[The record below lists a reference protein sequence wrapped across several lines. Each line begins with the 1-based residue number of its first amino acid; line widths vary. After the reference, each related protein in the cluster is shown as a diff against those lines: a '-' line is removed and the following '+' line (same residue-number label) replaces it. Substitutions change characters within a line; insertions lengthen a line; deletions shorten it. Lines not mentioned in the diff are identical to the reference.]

1 MIKKLLIFCL
11 FLAIWGIPG
20 IFSQNILVHEIPY
33 STHDQDMWGAG
44 DAFSLDFDYDL
55 FNVQV
60 DENFSEGWIE
70 EILGTQWGIGVE
82 MGMWMFLRS
91 TFSMHGF
98 TLGSVDV
105 DYPVE
110 ITLDFPDDY
119 TFDHGETVP
128 IHSSYEVLDG
138 WALET
143 HFPTAGIIALDL
155 EYGFGLNFD
164 IIVCMVD
171 CETIPIIPTIS
182 IPVDP
187 LYTDPLPH
195 DSIAIFYLNGIT
207 GDCVYPCLDETTGLP
222 TICED
227 DLLPIV
233 IPDWFGIGL
242 TGEIDI
248 PYVET
253 DDWLDTDTQCLH
265 AHGQDEWL
273 WFNLNIM
280 DFLGFICG
288 FIPPPEG
295 PAIQEAID
303 FLEGGTIEYE
313 IISGVNAVIEYFIL
327 HMDLH
332 MSSYMT
338 QDFSFCP
345 TILAT
350 LAFETDLPYSET
362 DPENGDA
369 IIAEGVS
376 DTITFAINNDL
387 NITYPCYEWDSME
400 VLSVTYN
407 ITSGFYNH
415 TWDSITFDF
424 ILEAIFF
431 SVSIPFDDIIP
442 VAEMP
447 EFCIPEIIVDNADLG
462 ITQTINACSPA
473 IPTPA
478 ISMEEYMPVGYQE
491 SLSKGGGSSENQA
504 KDLEFCFPTNCEPL
518 ISETFP
524 LGYIPLTWYDQEWD
538 LQGFVQDTV
547 FSGTWLFPLPEL
559 DIEITGQDVLCF
571 GDTSGIVSVTAI
583 NSSPD
588 FTWEYSWGTINTHAG
603 PTDEITVPSGYYYVT
618 LTDTYGCKVFG
629 EMNIADENPPL
640 LSNLYADDVLCAGE
654 PTGNLY
660 SYVSGGVPPYSYLW
674 EPSNS
679 TDPNPTGVYAGMHV
693 LTITDAVGCEHID
706 SVFID
711 EPDAP
716 ISMPFNDIGH
726 VSCYGLSDGHIDIE
740 IDGGTPPYY
749 YIWSNGQL
757 TQDLLNIPAG
767 LYSGTV
773 IDSHDC
779 LFEYEFEVT
788 QPEPLELTTYT
799 QDVLC
804 YGQNTGTI
812 DLVVQGGTPPYE
824 YEWNNGDET
833 QDLLGVFAGIYI
845 VTVTDAHGCINYT
858 MVQIDQPNLPLHGDI
873 TPTHVRCFGEG
884 NGIADLNVFGGTP
897 PYYFS
902 WSNGEISEDIYNL
915 IPGIYSVTIN
925 DGHGCIAGDTVQI
938 FQPDSPMFG
947 TITGNNITCNGGD
960 DGNIYIDVTGGI
972 PPYHYEWNTGSW
984 QEDLIGVEAGS
995 YYVTV
1000 TDENYCHYNMNI
1012 ELTEPEEF
1020 YIQPMDNPTI
1030 CYGQNAEIGIGII
1043 TGSIPPYT
1051 IEWSNNDV
1059 GMTTTVTP
1067 TETTTYS
1074 AVVIDAMNCISE
1086 EIEVTVKVLDSITMK
1101 VFASE
1106 DTVCPGEIVDFDV
1119 IIEGGGVSGNQVRV
1133 NDSIMDLPLSVNVF
1147 NDTIFEFLIYDA
1159 CNFDSVKIEYPLYT
1173 YPLPPVDI
1181 TADKTNGCTPLTVQF
1196 YENSQDIGQRY
1207 IWNFDDGDF
1216 ENLSFDKNPIHTFY
1230 NARTYHVGLEI
1241 ISAEQCSID
1250 TTIAITVFPIPTA
1263 EFRANETNVT
1273 MATPVVY
1280 FTNYTEGG
1288 FFYNWNFGDG
1298 SASTAPNP
1306 SHTFSL
1312 PGTYH
1317 VNMVTT
1323 SLYGC
1328 VDSTGV
1334 DIFVS
1339 NELAVYAPTAF
1350 TPNHDELNE
1359 TFKVI
1364 VDGVDSE
1371 TYSLSIY
1378 NRWGETVF
1386 FSENYEEEWN
1396 GRREEEECPEG
1407 VYVWILTFV
1416 DLYGNEHYE
1425 TGQVTLIR

>member
-1 MIKKLLIFCL
+1 MIKKLLIL
-11 FLAIWGIPG
+11 ITFLAVLGIPG

-33 STHDQDMWGAG
+33 STHDQDMWGPG
-44 DAFSLDFDYDL
+44 SAFSLDFDYDL
-55 FNVQV
+55 FNVQI
-60 DENFSEGWIE
+60 DESFSEGWIE
-70 EILGTQWGIGVE
+70 EILGTQWGVGVE

-164 IIVCMVD
+164 IIVCMMD

-187 LYTDPLPH
+187 YSTDPLPH

-207 GDCVYPCLDETTGLP
+207 GDCVYPCLDPVTGLP
-222 TICED
+222 SICED

-253 DDWLDTDTQCLH
+253 DDWLDPDTQCLH
-265 AHGQDEWL
+265 AYGQDEWL

-280 DFLGFICG
+280 DFLGFIAG

-313 IISGVNAVIEYFIL
+313 LFAGVNAVIEYFIL

-332 MSSYMT
+332 MSSHMT
-338 QDFSFCP
+338 QEFAFCP

-350 LAFETDLPYSET
+350 LAFETELPYTET
-362 DPENGDA
+362 DPANGDA
-369 IIAEGVS
+369 LIAEGFS

-400 VLSVTYN
+400 VYDVTYN
-407 ITSGFYNH
+407 ITSGFSNH
-415 TWDSITFDF
+415 TWDSIAFDF
-424 ILEAIFF
+424 IIEAIFF
-431 SVSIPFDDIIP
+431 SVSIPIDDILP
-442 VAEMP
+442 VTTMP
-447 EFCIPEIIVDNADLG
+447 EFCLPEINVDNADLG
-462 ITQTINACSPA
+462 ISQTINACSPA
-473 IPTPA
+473 IPAPP
-478 ISMEEYMPVGYQE
+478 INLEEYMPEGYE
-491 SLSKGGGSSENQA
+491 ETTAKGGGEAQS
-504 KDLEFCFPTNCEPL
+504 KDIEFCFPTDCEPL
-518 ISETFP
+518 LSETFP
-524 LGYIPLTWYDQEWD
+524 LGYIPLTWCDIEWD
-538 LQGFVQDTV
+538 IEGFVQDTV
-547 FSGTWLFPLPEL
+547 FPGTWLYPLPEL

-571 GDTSGIVSVTAI
+571 GDTSGIISVTAI

-603 PTDEITVPSGYYYVT
+603 PTDEITVPSGYYFVT
-618 LTDTYGCKVFG
+618 LTDTYGCEVFG
-629 EMNIADENPPL
+629 EMNIADENPPI

-660 SYVSGGVPPYSYLW
+660 SHVSGGVPPYTYDW
-674 EPSNS
+674 QPSGS
-679 TDPNPTGVYAGMHV
+679 TDANPIGVYAGMHY
-693 LTITDAVGCEHID
+693 LTITDAVGCTHED
-706 SVFID
+706 SVFVD

-716 ISMPFNDIGH
+716 LSMPFNDIGH
-726 VSCYGLSDGHIDIE
+726 VSCYGLSDGYIDIE
-740 IDGGTPPYY
+740 IAGGTPPYY

-767 LYSGTV
+767 TYSGTV
-773 IDSHDC
+773 IDSHEC
-779 LFEYEFEVT
+779 VFEYEFEIT
-788 QPEPLELTTYT
+788 QPDPLELTTYT
-799 QDVLC
+799 EDVLC
-804 YGQNTGTI
+804 YGDNTGSI
-812 DLVVQGGTPPYE
+812 DLVVEGGTPPYQ
-824 YEWNNGDET
+824 YDWSNNSNS
-833 QDLLGVFAGIYI
+833 QDQFDIFAGIYV
-845 VTVTDAHGCINYT
+845 VTVTDANGCVNYT
-858 MVQIDQPNLPLHGDI
+858 MVQIEQPDLPLHGDI

-902 WSNGEISEDIYNL
+902 WSNGEISEDIYDL

-925 DGHGCIAGDTVQI
+925 DEHGCLAGDTVQI
-938 FQPDSPMFG
+938 FQADAPMAG
-947 TITGNNITCNGGD
+947 SITGNDVTCNGGD
-960 DGNIYIDVTGGI
+960 DGNIYIEVTGGI
-972 PPYHYEWNTGSW
+972 PPYHYEWNNGSW
-984 QEDLIGVEAGS
+984 QEDQIGIEAGT
-995 YYVTV
+995 YTVTV
-1000 TDENYCHYNMNI
+1000 TDANYCHYTMTFDVN
-1012 ELTEPEEF
+1012 EPEPF
-1020 YIQPMDNPTI
+1020 YIQPMDDPTI

-1043 TGSIPPYT
+1043 EGSVEPYT
-1051 IEWSNNDV
+1051 IVWSNGDN
-1059 GMTTTVTP
+1059 GMTTIVDP
-1067 TETTTYS
+1067 LETTSYS
-1074 AVVIDAMNCISE
+1074 AHIIDGANCVSE
-1086 EIEVTVKVLDSITMK
+1086 DIEITVNVLDSLTME
-1101 VFASE
+1101 VFASTDTICPG
-1106 DTVCPGEIVDFDV
+1106 DTVEFEV
-1119 IIEGGGVSGNQVRV
+1119 IIAGGGTPTNQVFV
-1133 NDSIMDLPLSVNVF
+1133 NDSLFTTPVIVSAV
-1147 NDTIFEFLIYDA
+1147 NDTVFEFLIYDA
-1159 CNFDSVKIEYPLYT
+1159 CDFDSVKIQYPIYT
-1173 YPLPPVDI
+1173 YPLPEINI
-1181 TADKTNGCTPLTVQF
+1181 TADPTNGCTPLTVEF
-1196 YENSQDIGQRY
+1196 HETSEHIGQRY

-1216 ENLSFDKNPIHTFY
+1216 ENLSFDKDPVHTFY
-1230 NARTYHVGLEI
+1230 NARTYHVGLEV
-1241 ISAEQCSID
+1241 ISGVGCKID
-1250 TTIAITVFPIPTA
+1250 STIAITVLPIPQA
-1263 EFRANETNVT
+1263 EFRANTTNVT
-1273 MATPVVY
+1273 MATPIVY

-1288 FFYNWNFGDG
+1288 FFYDWDFDDG
-1298 SASTAPNP
+1298 TASQAANP

-1312 PGTYH
+1312 PGNYH
-1317 VNMVTT
+1317 VTMHTT

-1328 VDSTGV
+1328 TDSTGV
-1334 DIFVS
+1334 DIYVS

-1371 TYSLSIY
+1371 SYTLVVY

-1386 FSENYEEEWN
+1386 FTDDYDIEWDGRYEDED
-1396 GRREEEECPEG
+1396 ECPEG
-1407 VYVWILTFV
+1407 IYVWVLTFI
-1416 DLYGNEHYE
+1416 DLYGNEHTQ
-1425 TGQVTLIR
+1425 TGNVTLIR

>member
-1 MIKKLLIFCL
+1 MIKKLLTISL
-11 FLAIWGIPG
+11 FLAVLGIPE

-55 FNVQV
+55 FNIQV
-60 DENFSEGWIE
+60 DEGFSEGWIE
-70 EILGTQWGIGVE
+70 DILGTQWGVGIE
-82 MGMWMFLRS
+82 MGVWIFLRS

-164 IIVCMVD
+164 IIVCMMS

-182 IPVDP
+182 IPLDP
-187 LYTDPLPH
+187 YSTDPLPH

-207 GDCVYPCLDETTGLP
+207 GDVAYPCLDPVTGLP
-222 TICED
+222 NICED

-248 PYVET
+248 PYVITT
-253 DDWLDTDTQCLH
+253 DSYDPATQCLY
-265 AHGQDEWL
+265 AHGTDEWL

-280 DFLGFICG
+280 DFLGFIAG

-295 PAIQEAID
+295 PAIAEAID

-313 IISGVNAVIEYFIL
+313 IIAGVNAVIEYFIL

-338 QDFSFCP
+338 QDFAFCP

-362 DPENGDA
+362 DPANGDA
-369 IIAEGVS
+369 LIAEGIS
-376 DTITFAINNDL
+376 DTITFAVNNDL

-400 VLSVTYN
+400 VMSVTYN
-407 ITSGFYNH
+407 ITSGFSNH
-415 TWDSITFDF
+415 TWDSIAFDF

-431 SVSIPFDDIIP
+431 SVSIPIDIFPIT
-442 VAEMP
+442 EMP
-447 EFCIPEIIVDNADLG
+447 QFCLPDIYVDNADLG
-462 ITQTINACSPA
+462 MTQIISACAPA
-473 IPTPA
+473 IPAPP
-478 ISMEEYMPVGYQE
+478 ISLSEYMPEGYE
-491 SLSKGGGSSENQA
+491 TDNSKGGGDSQS
-504 KDLEFCFPTNCEPL
+504 KDIEFCFPTNCEPL

-547 FSGTWLFPLPEL
+547 FDGTWLYPLPEL
-559 DIEITGQDVLCF
+559 DIEITGLDVLCF
-571 GDTSGIVSVTAI
+571 GDTSGIISVTAI

-588 FTWEYSWGTINTHAG
+588 FTWEYSWGSINTHAG
-603 PTDEITVPSGYYYVT
+603 PTDEIIVPAGYYFVT
-618 LTDTYGCKVFG
+618 LTDTYGCQVFG

-660 SYVSGGVPPYSYLW
+660 SYVSGGVPPYTYDW
-674 EPSNS
+674 QPSGS
-679 TDPNPTGVYAGMHV
+679 TDANPTDVYAGMHI
-693 LTITDAVGCEHID
+693 LIITDAVGCEHED
-706 SVFID
+706 SVFVD

-716 ISMPFNDIGH
+716 LSMPFNDIGH
-726 VSCYGLSDGHIDIE
+726 ISCYGLSDGYIDIE
-740 IDGGTPPYY
+740 IAGGTPPYY

-773 IDSHDC
+773 IDSHEC

-788 QPEPLELTTYT
+788 QPDPLELLTYT
-799 QDVLC
+799 QEVLC
-804 YGQNTGTI
+804 YGDNTGSV
-812 DLVVQGGTPPYE
+812 DLVVIGGTPPYQ
-824 YEWNNGDET
+824 YEWSNNSNS
-833 QDLLGVFAGIYI
+833 QDLFDIFAGIYI
-845 VTVTDAHGCINYT
+845 VTVTDAHGCVNYT
-858 MVQIDQPNLPLHGDI
+858 MVQIEQPDLPLHGDI

-897 PYYFS
+897 PYYFT
-902 WSNGEISEDIYNL
+902 WSNGEISEDIYDL

-925 DGHGCIAGDTVQI
+925 DDHGCLAGDTVQI
-938 FQPDSPMFG
+938 FQADAPMNG
-947 TITGNNITCNGGD
+947 SITGNNITCNGGNN
-960 DGNIYIDVTGGI
+960 GNVYIQVTGGI
-972 PPYHYEWNTGSW
+972 APYHYEWNNGSW
-984 QEDLIGVEAGS
+984 QEDLIDVEAGT
-995 YYVTV
+995 YTVTV
-1000 TDENYCHYNMNI
+1000 TDQNYCHYSMSI
-1012 ELTEPEEF
+1012 DLTEPDPF
-1020 YIQPMDNPTI
+1020 FIQAMDNPTI
-1030 CYGQNAEIGIGII
+1030 CYGQSTEIGIGII
-1043 TGSIPPYT
+1043 TGNVPPYT
-1051 IEWSNNDV
+1051 IVWSNGDN
-1059 GMTTTVTP
+1059 GMTTLVNP
-1067 TETTTYS
+1067 LETSTYN
-1074 AVVIDAMNCISE
+1074 AVIVDAMACVSE
-1086 EIEVTVKVLDSITMK
+1086 EIEITVTVHDSLTMK
-1101 VFASE
+1101 TFASA
-1106 DTVCPGEIVDFDV
+1106 DTVCPGTDV
-1119 IIEGGGVSGNQVRV
+1119 EFGITIEGGGLDGTEVYV
-1133 NDSIMDLPLSVNVF
+1133 NDSLFTIPVLVNVT
-1147 NDTIFEFLIYDA
+1147 NDTVFEFLVYDA
-1159 CNFDSVKIEYPLYT
+1159 CAFDSIKIEYPIYT
-1173 YPLPPVDI
+1173 YPLPLVDI

-1196 YENSQDIGQRY
+1196 NENSPDIGQRY

-1216 ENLSFDKNPIHTFY
+1216 ENLSFNKYPVHTFY
-1230 NARTYHVGLEI
+1230 NSRTYHVGLEI
-1241 ISAEQCSID
+1241 VSTEGCSID
-1250 TTIAITVFPIPTA
+1250 TAIAITVFPLPIA
-1263 EFRANETNVT
+1263 EFRANSTNIT
-1273 MATPVVY
+1273 MATPIVY
-1280 FTNYTEGG
+1280 FTNYTDGG

-1298 SASTAPNP
+1298 IESDAANP
-1306 SHTFSL
+1306 SHVYSL
-1312 PGTYH
+1312 PGNFH
-1317 VNMVTT
+1317 VTMFTT

-1328 VDSTGV
+1328 TDSTGV

-1339 NELAVYAPTAF
+1339 NELAVYAPSAF
-1350 TPNHDELNE
+1350 TPNHDDLNE

-1371 TYSLSIY
+1371 TYSLLVY

-1386 FSENYEEEWN
+1386 LSEDYEEEWD
-1396 GRREEEECPEG
+1396 GRYQQEECPEG
-1407 VYVWILTFV
+1407 VYIWILTFI

-1425 TGQVTLIR
+1425 TGQVTLLR